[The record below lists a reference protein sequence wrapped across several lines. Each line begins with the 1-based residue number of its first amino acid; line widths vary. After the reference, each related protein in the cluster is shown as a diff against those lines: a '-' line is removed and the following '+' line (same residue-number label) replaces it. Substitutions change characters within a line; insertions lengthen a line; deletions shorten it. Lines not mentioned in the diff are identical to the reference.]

1 MLKRFGLAGLLFAT
15 LAVTPLTV
23 AAQDRNDAFR
33 NNREPRRTEY
43 VRNTRDD
50 FRGHDDRFREINHRD
65 RFHYI
70 RQRDNCR

>member
-33 NNREPRRTEY
+33 HEPRRTEY
-43 VRNTRDD
+43 VRSTR
-50 FRGHDDRFREINHRD
+50 DDRFRVVGHRD
-65 RFHYI
+65 RFHDI
-70 RQRDNCR
+70 RRRDCR

>member
-33 NNREPRRTEY
+33 HEPRRTEY
-43 VRNTRDD
+43 VRNTRAD
-50 FRGHDDRFREINHRD
+50 FRSRDNRQREVVHRD
-65 RFHYI
+65 GFRAI
-70 RQRDNCR
+70 RLRDNCR